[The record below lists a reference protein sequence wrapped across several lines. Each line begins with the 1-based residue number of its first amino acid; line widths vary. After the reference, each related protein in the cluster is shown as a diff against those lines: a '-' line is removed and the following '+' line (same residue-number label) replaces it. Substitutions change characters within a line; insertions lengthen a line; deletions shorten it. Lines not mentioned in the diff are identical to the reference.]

1 MEVERH
7 LDMSLD
13 DIIAKQK
20 KARPVRGK
28 QQKVMVLQHL
38 KVRLVHVNMFA
49 IASLHFSCSIL
60 PVLPCCTYSVRYIT
74 LYVVSSA
81 GACLSCTTL

>member
-38 KVRLVHVNMFA
+38 KVRLVQVNMFA
-49 IASLHFSCSIL
+49 STSLPLSCSQSCPSCL
-60 PVLPCCTYSVRYIT
+60 AVLHVT
-74 LYVVSSA
+74 LYVASSA
-81 GACLSCTTL
+81 GACLSCTIP

>member
-1 MEVERH
+1 MISMEVERH

-38 KVRLVHVNMFA
+38 EVRLVHVNMLA
-49 IASLHFSCSIL
+49 MTSLPLSCSML
-60 PVLPCCTYSVRYIT
+60 PVL
-74 LYVVSSA
+74 
-81 GACLSCTTL
+81 